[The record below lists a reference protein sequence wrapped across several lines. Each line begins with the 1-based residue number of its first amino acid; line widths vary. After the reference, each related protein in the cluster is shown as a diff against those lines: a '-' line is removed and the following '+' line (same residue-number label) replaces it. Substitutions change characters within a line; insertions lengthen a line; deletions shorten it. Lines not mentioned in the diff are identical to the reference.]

1 MCVFTG
7 GLYVFSCH
15 PGSAISLIQAALVH
29 VCVYVC
35 VYVHVN
41 AALLC

>member
-7 GLYVFSCH
+7 GLFVFSCH
-15 PGSAISLIQAALVH
+15 PGSDISLVH